1 VSDLVK
7 CQKCGKE
14 TNKYSPACEYCFE
27 PLQREISQSS
37 NPSDIKEGSSGN
49 VFSQTIE
56 DQGKALHAEL
66 KKHSVTLKKCP
77 FCAEEIQADA
87 VKCRYCGE
95 RVKKP
100 SDPVK
105 KYKSIFFT
113 FLGSIAAI
121 VILTII
127 FIGGADLMRG
137 SAAIKYDDSSSPAL
151 KSDRVKAEYVKKY
164 ITLRDI
170 GTLEEIDPGSSSG
183 SKYFYGTIDNAGDK
197 TIIKLTLV
205 VYYFDK
211 RGRCIAEGTIA
222 PILGTKGKPNS
233 IKPASSKDFKV
244 PAMNTN
250 PEWSGGIKEK
260 VSDIEFL

>member
-1 VSDLVK
+1 MSDLVK

-27 PLQREISQSS
+27 PLEHEIIQSS
-37 NPSDIKEGSSGN
+37 NPSDIKEIFPGPA
-49 VFSQTIE
+49 FSQTIDE
-56 DQGKALHAEL
+56 YGKALHSEL
-66 KKHSVTLKKCP
+66 KKHSMALKKCP

-95 RVKKP
+95 RIKKP

-105 KYKSIFFT
+105 KYKRSLLT

-121 VILTII
+121 VILALI
-127 FIGGADLMRG
+127 FIGGADLLKG
-137 SAAIKYDDSSSPAL
+137 GAAIQYNDGLSPAL
-151 KSDRVKAEYVKKY
+151 KADRVKAEYVKKY
-164 ITLRDI
+164 VTLKDI
-170 GTLEEIDPGSSSG
+170 GTLEEIDPGSSAG

-211 RGRCIAEGTIA
+211 KGRCIAEGTIA

-233 IKPASSKDFKV
+233 IKPASSKDYKLPV
-244 PAMNTN
+244 MNTN